1 MTTYALLGAGVI
13 VVVLGL
19 ALWLGMRAAKASGRA
34 EAHEEQE
41 RANADAFEK
50 ADTIEDR
57 VRAAGADVAR
67 DGLRDYARRR
77 AGHGLPGAGLGASD
91 RS

>member
-1 MTTYALLGAGVI
+1 MTVYALLGAAVI

-19 ALWLGMRAAKASGRA
+19 ALWLGMGAAKASGRV
-34 EAHEEQE
+34 EARQEQE
-41 RANADAFEK
+41 KANADAFEK
-50 ADTIEDR
+50 AATIEDR

-67 DGLRDYARRR
+67 DGLRDYAKRR
-77 AGHGLPGAGLGASD
+77 AGHGLPGAGAGSSD